1 MGAVGQA
8 VSESLFV
15 LTGAYT
21 RNGVEFVSG
30 DMVLV
35 DAVVAAR
42 LLANRGGLPVL
53 NPTPLQLAEARH
65 LALARRQSCC
75 FGR

>member
-8 VSESLFV
+8 VSESLFL

-21 RNGVEFVSG
+21 RAGVDFAAG

-35 DAVVAAR
+35 DAAAASQ
-42 LLANRGGLPVL
+42 LLAARGGLPVL
-53 NPTPLQLAEARH
+53 NPTLLQLAEARH
-65 LALARRQSCC
+65 LALARRKSCC